1 MKQIA
6 LILTFFLS
14 FNLFG
19 QSKFDQNKI
28 SSKTNKIVQKIAKV
42 NELMGSAVSIGG
54 TRPKQYDN
62 FVELEKKASKEEL
75 IELTN
80 HPNGVVRSYSFWALS
95 HKKNIDLFPII
106 KNHLIDDELVS
117 TMFGCI
123 VSKEKVGDFFIS
135 VATPEYIDLDSKK
148 MDSKEMKELDSLL
161 IFQPNN
167 LSARFDAINRAEP
180 TESLY
185 PKIRELVINEKNQ
198 SALVTL
204 AKYQKEQDIDII
216 KNFRDET
223 DKDEGGYFFTYKAI
237 SYFPNPKFFPFLK
250 SQLQKTLDNT
260 HFSNEWT
267 QLYRAIASYKN
278 EEAKNQLL
286 IPFTQVEHK
295 HIRKY
300 HLNMIF
306 SALNEFQC
314 KNYEEILWK
323 LWEEEN
329 KISPKVFEYLSNL
342 NSSRAFELTKK
353 SMQNP
358 NDLDI
363 ANFSF
368 DNLEET
374 KSLNEQMLDLIINKD
389 RDFGLQL
396 IRENIKKSN
405 VHSFPLYATKAS
417 EIKDKSFVKPLIEIL
432 ETEWNAHIY
441 LSATKALIAY
451 NNQEIN
457 KQILNA
463 RTKNENLRKD
473 WGGKAFD
480 KLLAENGIE

>member
-1 MKQIA
+1 MK
-6 LILTFFLS
+6 ILQTIIILFITISS
-14 FNLFG
+14 FA
-19 QSKFDQNKI
+19 QSNYDDSKI
-28 SSKTNKIVQKIAKV
+28 SNKTKKAVKKIERV
-42 NELMGSAVSIGG
+42 NELMSSAVYSSGM
-54 TRPKQYDN
+54 RPKQWDN
-62 FVELEKKASKEEL
+62 FETLKETATESEL

-95 HKKNIDLFPII
+95 YNKNVDLFKIV
-106 KNHLIDDELVS
+106 KNHLNDDELIS
-117 TMFGCI
+117 TQFGCI
-123 VSKEKVGDFFIS
+123 GGQEKVGDFYIQ
-135 VATPEYIDLDSKK
+135 VLTPQYVDLDSKK
-148 MDSKEMKELDSLL
+148 LNEQQFRELDSLL
-161 IFQPNN
+161 VYSNNN
-167 LSARFDAINRAEP
+167 LNAKYGAIQRI
-180 TESLY
+180 ESSESNYGKIKELY
-185 PKIRELVINEKNQ
+185 LEKNDQ
-198 SALVTL
+198 SALVKL
-204 AKYQKEQDIDII
+204 AKYNKVEDIELIL
-216 KNFRDET
+216 NNRE
-223 DKDEGGYFFTYKAI
+223 KDNSEEGGYFHTYKAI
-237 SYFPNPKFFPFLK
+237 SNFPNSKFFPFLK

-260 HFSNEWT
+260 HYSNEWT

-278 EEAKNQLL
+278 EDAKKQLL

-295 HIRKY
+295 NIRKY

-306 SALNEFQC
+306 SALNEFQS
-314 KNYEEILWK
+314 NSYDELLWK

-329 KISPKVFEYLSNL
+329 KISPKVFEYLSSL
-342 NSSRAFELTKK
+342 NSNKAFELTKK

-358 NDLDI
+358 NELDI

-368 DNLEET
+368 DNFEET

-396 IRENIKKSN
+396 IRENIKNSN
-405 VHSFPLYATKAS
+405 VHNFPLYATKAS

-441 LSATKALIAY
+441 LSATKALISY
-451 NNQEIN
+451 NNQDIN

-463 RTKNENLRKD
+463 RTKNENLRRD